1 VNAIKCAT
9 VAALLLLTTAAR
21 ARAQN
26 GAGYEGAQ
34 VTAVRVMDRGG
45 HDAMSSQLS
54 LPLKAGQPF
63 HIEGEEESLRQL
75 YHTGLYADITTVAV
89 RNTGGVELDFV
100 VQRNFYNNIVQ
111 VEGLKEDLLQGRVF
125 AAMGLSLGNIFER
138 IAVDEGITRVRT
150 VMRDAGYYQP
160 MITFMLQPHEESREM
175 DVTVHI
181 APGPRA
187 RIERIGY
194 NNQSPYSNEDLAKRS
209 KVRTGQ
215 EVTSA
220 RLEHARDRLRKYLL
234 SKNFLGARVS
244 LSRGQYDQAK
254 KTISLAWTIEAGPR
268 VRVSVEGARYSQGK
282 LKKLIPVFQ
291 EGSVDEDLLIEGR
304 RNLRD
309 DLQKQGYFA
318 AQVDYATQITP
329 DKQGEDITYK
339 VERGGKHHLVAISFA
354 GNYYLRTGLLERRL
368 TIRKGSLFSAG
379 RFSEAL
385 LQQDADSIG
394 ALYQSNGFRNAKV
407 GTEEDADYNGKA
419 GNLGVTFR
427 ITEGPQTLVGS
438 LALDGNH
445 AISRAKLL
453 AVVGCTPGQPYSE
466 ASVASDRDN
475 VLAYYFNEG
484 FPQAS
489 FTSQSANAARANRV
503 NVTYHIIEGPQVRVA
518 GVLIAGFKH
527 TRLGVIQRKVA
538 VTAGQPLRQ
547 SDVIETQQK
556 LYDLGIFN
564 RVTVAPQ
571 NPDGTDPD
579 KQVVVDVDEAKRYT
593 MAYGFGLEAQR
604 LQGVAGDPTASK
616 LSVSPLGIFEISK
629 NNVGGRGQ
637 TVGLQVRGSTLE
649 YQGLASYLIPDFFA
663 HQRYS
668 LEFTALAAKS
678 QEVQTFI
685 SQRYEGTVQ
694 VKNAV
699 TPFTSLIY
707 RYSFRQV
714 LVDKNS
720 LQIPAEEIP
729 LLSQPTL
736 ISGFGFTWLRDHR
749 DNPADAIHGSLNTV
763 DVSQS
768 ARSLGSGAGF
778 LRIFLQNATFNTLP
792 HSLVFARSV
801 RFGVEQVFPGTE
813 NEDIP
818 LPERFFAG
826 GGTSLRGFGLNDAGP
841 RDPITG
847 FPIGGL
853 AELVFNQEIRVPM
866 HLPYAGNHI
875 GGTVFYDAGN
885 VYSSLGKITFR
896 TTSKSDRDLEYLSHT
911 VGAGLRYATPVGPV
925 RVDFGYQLNPANFT
939 VYNQTTRFDEVHQL
953 PHFQFFFSIGSVF

>member
-1 VNAIKCAT
+1 
-9 VAALLLLTTAAR
+9 
-21 ARAQN
+21 
-26 GAGYEGAQ
+26 
-34 VTAVRVMDRGG
+34 M
-45 HDAMSSQLS
+45 
-54 LPLKAGQPF
+54 
-63 HIEGEEESLRQL
+63 
-75 YHTGLYADITTVAV
+75 
-89 RNTGGVELDFV
+89 
-100 VQRNFYNNIVQ
+100 
-111 VEGLKEDLLQGRVF
+111 
-125 AAMGLSLGNIFER
+125 
-138 IAVDEGITRVRT
+138 
-150 VMRDAGYYQP
+150 
-160 MITFMLQPHEESREM
+160 
-175 DVTVHI
+175 
-181 APGPRA
+181 
-187 RIERIGY
+187 
-194 NNQSPYSNEDLAKRS
+194 
-209 KVRTGQ
+209 
-215 EVTSA
+215 
-220 RLEHARDRLRKYLL
+220 
-234 SKNFLGARVS
+234 
-244 LSRGQYDQAK
+244 
-254 KTISLAWTIEAGPR
+254 
-268 VRVSVEGARYSQGK
+268 
-282 LKKLIPVFQ
+282 
-291 EGSVDEDLLIEGR
+291 
-304 RNLRD
+304 
-309 DLQKQGYFA
+309 
-318 AQVDYATQITP
+318 
-329 DKQGEDITYK
+329 
-339 VERGGKHHLVAISFA
+339 
-354 GNYYLRTGLLERRL
+354 
-368 TIRKGSLFSAG
+368 
-379 RFSEAL
+379 
-385 LQQDADSIG
+385 
-394 ALYQSNGFRNAKV
+394 
-407 GTEEDADYNGKA
+407 
-419 GNLGVTFR
+419 
-427 ITEGPQTLVGS
+427 
-438 LALDGNH
+438 
-445 AISRAKLL
+445 
-453 AVVGCTPGQPYSE
+453 
-466 ASVASDRDN
+466 
-475 VLAYYFNEG
+475 
-484 FPQAS
+484 
-489 FTSQSANAARANRV
+489 
-503 NVTYHIIEGPQVRVA
+503 
-518 GVLIAGFKH
+518 
-527 TRLGVIQRKVA
+527 
-538 VTAGQPLRQ
+538 
-547 SDVIETQQK
+547 
-556 LYDLGIFN
+556 
-564 RVTVAPQ
+564 APQ

-699 TPFTSLIY
+699 TPFTSFIY

-853 AELVFNQEIRVPM
+853 AELVFNQEIRFPM